1 MKSIFLKTLILAL
14 AIGLSACAKHGKTNE
29 TDNSGILAA
38 ILAAPSGDNTKS
50 VLKITQVDATSWS
63 GICYD
68 TFSLLNSGNAGS
80 VPVSGTDFYNATLG
94 ALQSAPPLVR
104 EAVSKSTCSSLGF
117 SGGVLQRGTGNNFNY
132 KLYECNPDVGVC
144 TFAAIQ
150 AAGF

>member
-38 ILAAPSGDNTKS
+38 ILAAPSGDSTKS
-50 VLKITQVDATSWS
+50 VLRITQVDATSWS

-68 TFSLLNSGNAGS
+68 SFIIENSGVSA
-80 VPVSGTDFYNATLG
+80 SGTDFFNATLG
-94 ALQSAPPLVR
+94 ALQNAPPLVR
-104 EAVSKSTCSSLGF
+104 ETVSKSTCSSLGF
-117 SGGVLQRGTGNNFNY
+117 AGGVLQRGTGNNFNY